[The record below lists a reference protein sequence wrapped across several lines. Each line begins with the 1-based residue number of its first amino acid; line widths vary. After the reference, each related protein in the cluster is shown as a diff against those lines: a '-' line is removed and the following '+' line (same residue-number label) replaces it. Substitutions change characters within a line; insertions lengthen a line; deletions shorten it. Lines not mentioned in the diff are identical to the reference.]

1 MSRRT
6 RGTIPGVINP
16 ILNPSISGSGGGGG
30 GGSGET
36 NTAANLGDGTGVFKQ
51 KEDVQFQFKTF
62 KAGPGIEIN
71 QDDSQTVL
79 EITSSM
85 TLTSSNGNIFT
96 LGVTDGGIL
105 TVTEE

>member
-1 MSRRT
+1 M
-6 RGTIPGVINP
+6 PGVINP

-30 GGSGET
+30 GGGET
-36 NTAANLGDGTGVFKQ
+36 NTGTNLGDGVSVFKQ
-51 KEDVQFQFKTF
+51 KEDVQFQFKTI

-71 QDDSQTVL
+71 QDDSQTIL

-85 TLTSSNGNIFT
+85 TLTSSNGNSFV

-105 TVTEE
+105 IVTET

>member
-6 RGTIPGVINP
+6 RGIIPGVINP

-30 GGSGET
+30 GSGEA
-36 NTAANLGDGTGVFKQ
+36 NTGTNLGDGVSVFKQ
-51 KEDVQFQFKTF
+51 KEDVQLQFKTL
-62 KAGPGIEIN
+62 KGGPGIEIN
-71 QDDSQTVL
+71 QDDDTTII

-85 TLTSSNGNIFT
+85 TLTSSNGNTFV

-105 TVTEE
+105 TVTEQ